1 MDWSK
6 IIAAA
11 GTAIVGGLCTWGV
24 PAIRR
29 AARNWGKTEVD
40 LADEQ
45 LELAIKY
52 AEDAKRTPGVEDD
65 KTANEIVA
73 RARKHRENA
82 KRLAGLADSLASG
95 DVPQP

>member
-1 MDWSK
+1 MDWAK
-6 IIAAA
+6 ILA
-11 GTAIVGGLCTWGV
+11 GVGSSIGGALLMWGV

-29 AARNWGKTEVD
+29 AVRNWGKTEVQ
-40 LADEQ
+40 LADED

-52 AEDAKRTPGVEDD
+52 AEDAKRTPGVDDD

-82 KRLAGLADSLASG
+82 KRLAGLADSLAG
-95 DVPQP
+95 EDPKP